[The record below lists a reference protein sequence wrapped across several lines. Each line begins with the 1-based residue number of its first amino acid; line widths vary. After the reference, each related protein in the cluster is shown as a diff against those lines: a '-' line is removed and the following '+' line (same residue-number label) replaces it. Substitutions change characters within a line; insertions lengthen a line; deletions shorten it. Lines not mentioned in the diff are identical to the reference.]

1 MCNLLVTLWLNCYTV
16 FTHLLGIRLGI
27 TMKKTAKKGAAPSK
41 TVPENRIAEHRQ
53 KRNLSQKELAKLANI
68 EVSVLNKI
76 ENRTRNITGEEL
88 ITLSRILRVSTYDL
102 LVIEGP
108 PTPEFYDQVRMDGV
122 IIAVLEASER
132 GRTKSDPQE
141 MAELIS
147 FLYQRSVIQRLSLT
161 DIRELANSHI
171 KPANGSRPVRAVN
184 AR

>member
-1 MCNLLVTLWLNCYTV
+1 M
-16 FTHLLGIRLGI
+16 GIR
-27 TMKKTAKKGAAPSK
+27 MKKTGKRSGAPLK

-53 KRNLSQKELAKLANI
+53 KRHLSQKELAELASI

-76 ENRTRNITGEEL
+76 ENRTRNITGGEL

-102 LVIEGP
+102 LVVEGP

-132 GRTKSDPQE
+132 GRAKSDPQE

-171 KPANGSRPVRAVN
+171 KPANGARQVRVVN